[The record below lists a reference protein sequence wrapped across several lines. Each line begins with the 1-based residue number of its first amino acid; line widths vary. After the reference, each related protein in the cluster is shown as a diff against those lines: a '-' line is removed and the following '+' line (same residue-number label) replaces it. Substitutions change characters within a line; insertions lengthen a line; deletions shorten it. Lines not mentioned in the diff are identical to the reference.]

1 MRTTFRN
8 LFYGA
13 RMLRKNPGFTIVAIL
28 TLALGIGAN
37 TAIFSVV
44 YSALLRP
51 LPYRQ
56 PDRLFTLGEGR
67 RQNTFS
73 EQSSYPDYLDWT
85 RTAKS
90 FESIAGYAG
99 DAFTVVSSGEPK
111 ATFAA
116 QVTANFFATLGVK
129 PELGRDFLPSEQQND
144 GPHAAIL
151 SHDYWRSEFAGDPN
165 IVGRVIRLDNHAVT
179 IVGVPA

>member
-1 MRTTFRN
+1 MRTILRN
-8 LFYGA
+8 LRYGS
-13 RMLRKNPGFTIVAIL
+13 RMLRKSPAFTTVAIL

-67 RQNTFS
+67 RQFAYS
-73 EQSSYPDYLDWT
+73 QQASYPDFLDWT

-90 FESIAGYAG
+90 FESIAGYSG
-99 DAFTVVSSGEPK
+99 DAFTFASS
-111 ATFAA
+111 
-116 QVTANFFATLGVK
+116 
-129 PELGRDFLPSEQQND
+129 R
-144 GPHAAIL
+144 
-151 SHDYWRSEFAGDPN
+151 
-165 IVGRVIRLDNHAVT
+165 
-179 IVGVPA
+179 